1 LHAPV
6 VLPVDG
12 QGCDFWKACFAVAL
26 RAVRPLLSRAQDRCA
41 AVIADWIAAADI
53 TEGPLIRSID
63 QWGHLSPG
71 GMSTT
76 SAYKIVL
83 KYAKEVGVTCAP
95 HDLRR
100 TFGRLT
106 HASGAAIEQIS
117 RTFGHSNIKTTER
130 YLGIEQNL
138 KHAPCDN
145 LDIEA
150 GTTKGGK

>member
-1 LHAPV
+1 
-6 VLPVDG
+6 VDG
-12 QGCDFWKACFAVAL
+12 QGCDFWNACFAVAL
-26 RAVRPLLSRAQDRCA
+26 RAMRPLLFRAQDRCA
-41 AVIADWIAAADI
+41 AVIADWISAADI

-83 KYAKEVGVTCAP
+83 KYAKELGVTCAP